1 VQSIELLRGGRCSRE
16 GSCSGRSRERE
27 VESLE
32 PPTSHPEISP
42 LPRWICK
49 ELPRAGCS
57 NKGVDRLRTL
67 SALPPHPSSAQG
79 TLLPVREKTA
89 KARNDRRRRKEGG
102 MRKPAGREGVDGC
115 GKIEKKAGGLT
126 RRRPVKHGRGQA
138 GEGRPRRLVRFK
150 DDEGGLRCARGRTGR
165 TRARKVRGR
174 EERRPPSPCA
184 LERRL

>member
-16 GSCSGRSRERE
+16 GRCSGRSRERE

-89 KARNDRRRRKEGG
+89 KGSPNFLLRRKRGTI
-102 MRKPAGREGVDGC
+102 VDDGKRAVC
-115 GKIEKKAGGLT
+115 GSLPGEKAGGLT